1 MTAQPIHHGEA
12 GDQLNKR
19 PEAETKESVMTAAA
33 LKRAE
38 TNDNDRAGTS
48 IVVQVSANPGLV
60 LLDRER
66 FNQFYEAIKEE
77 TDRLVPD
84 LTTERGRKEIASLA
98 FKVVKTKTAIDAAGK
113 LLKEEAQATVTKVDA
128 ARREIRLKLEALSE
142 EVRKPLTEWEEA
154 ETVRVDNCKAMIR
167 HIEECGRGMIGGE
180 PQPFVLLLR
189 ELEEKVVIDSTFREF
204 EPEAIRARDV
214 ALERVREGMERARQ
228 AEADRAELE
237 RLRAEAAE
245 REAKE
250 LAEAEAKAAA
260 EAEARAKAEALA
272 RAARAAEEEKARI
285 EAAAK
290 AAEEGARIAAEAK
303 ANEERLAQQ
312 KAHDEALA
320 AEKRRA
326 DEAEAAR
333 EAEARQSALAVAKAA
348 ADAEAQRKADEARAA
363 DREHRGKV
371 MAAAKQ
377 AIMGHGVGEA
387 TAKAIVLAI
396 AAGEVPAVTIQF

>member
-1 MTAQPIHHGEA
+1 MAQALRQEIETSDNTEA
-12 GDQLNKR
+12 GTD
-19 PEAETKESVMTAAA
+19 
-33 LKRAE
+33 
-38 TNDNDRAGTS
+38 

-84 LTTERGRKEIASLA
+84 LTTEKGRKEIASLA

-128 ARREIRLKLEALSE
+128 ARREIRLKLEALSD
-142 EVRKPLTEWEEA
+142 EVRKPLTDWEEA
-154 ETVRVDNCKAMIR
+154 ETARVENCKATIR
-167 HIEECGRGMIGGE
+167 HIEECGRGFIGGS
-180 PQPFVLLLR
+180 PQPFIILLR
-189 ELEEKVVIDSTFREF
+189 ELEEKVVIDGTFREF
-204 EPEAIRARDV
+204 EAVATRARDA
-214 ALERVREGMERARQ
+214 ALERLREGMERESK

-250 LAEAEAKAAA
+250 RAETEAKAAA
-260 EAEARAKAEALA
+260 ELAERQRAEREAHEK
-272 RAARAAEEEKARI
+272 AAEEAAKARV

-290 AAEEGARIAAEAK
+290 AAEEAARIAAEAK

-312 KAHDEALA
+312 RTHDEALA

-333 EAEARQSALAVAKAA
+333 EAEVRLSALAAAKAA

-371 MAAAKQ
+371 MATAKQ
-377 AIMGHGVGEA
+377 AIMGHGVGEV

-396 AAGEVPAVTIQF
+396 AAGDVPNVSIRF